1 MTPHNEASKEDI
13 AKLVIMPGDPKRAE
27 YIAKNYL
34 EDYRLVNTVRG
45 MNSYTGKY
53 KDKKVTIMPSGM
65 GMPSMGIY
73 ATELFKEYDVEKIIR
88 VGTCGALQKEYS
100 LNDVLL
106 AKESFTTSNYVH
118 SLTGTSKN
126 IETASFELNETI
138 KNNATKLDIPL
149 KEVTINT
156 SDIFYR
162 EFIDETIDNNNCAAV
177 EMETFVLLYLA
188 KHFSKEA
195 SAILTVSDSLITGE
209 NLTPEERETSLD
221 KAIIIALESL

>member
-73 ATELFKEYDVEKIIR
+73 ATELFKEYNVEKIIR

-106 AKESFTTSNYVH
+106 AKESYTTSNYVH
-118 SLTGTSKN
+118 SLTGTYKN